1 VDWTDRGRIASAA
14 HVSRADL
21 CEVVAGEV
29 DREQSGVLSD
39 DLRHQYGR
47 ALGELIAGQQQFE

>member
-1 VDWTDRGRIASAA
+1 
-14 HVSRADL
+14 
-21 CEVVAGEV
+21 VVAGEV

-47 ALGELIAGQQQFE
+47 ALGEFIAGQQQVE